1 MKNILSNKSLYS
13 YLRHRFSGLGVT
25 KTREFITKLG
35 IKNKYINIGH
45 LSQRCRTFL
54 IEILNEHRADKISP
68 QTVRAY
74 NIKRLQKLRT
84 RRGRRHKSSLP
95 LRGQRTHTN
104 ARTRKRYK
112 IS

>member
-1 MKNILSNKSLYS
+1 MKGGLSDKTLYS
-13 YLRHRFSGLGVT
+13 YLRQRFAGLGVT
-25 KTREFITKLG
+25 KTRELIAKFG
-35 IKNKYINIGH
+35 IKNKYISILR
-45 LSQRCRTFL
+45 LSRRGRTFL
-54 IEILNEHRADKISP
+54 NEILAEHRADKLSP
-68 QTVRAY
+68 LTIRTY

-84 RRGRRHKSSLP
+84 RRGKRHKSFLP